1 MAVFLCF
8 VSCLIVSDIA
18 EKCAAYPQREQKN
31 RVKNNRERR
40 VNIVTCGYICAQVK
54 RNCLRIV

>member
-18 EKCAAYPQREQKN
+18 EWMCGVPAAGAEK
-31 RVKNNRERR
+31 
-40 VNIVTCGYICAQVK
+40 
-54 RNCLRIV
+54 